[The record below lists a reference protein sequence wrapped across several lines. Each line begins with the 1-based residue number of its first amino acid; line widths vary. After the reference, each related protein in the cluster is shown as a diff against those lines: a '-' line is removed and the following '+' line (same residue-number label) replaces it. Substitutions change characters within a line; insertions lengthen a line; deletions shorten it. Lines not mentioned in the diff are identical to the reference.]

1 MIKKLLLFAV
11 FSAFCFTSCK
21 KNSTLNP
28 PKEESSSTG
37 DLVVP
42 AGFNWESSRNINFI
56 VSIYDAKFQGVIHVV
71 SIYNGDPLNG
81 GVLITKGSATTIAA
95 FRCKLYLSNQIKEV
109 YILSTSPDNTKV
121 TKKVT
126 VGTDDIDVL
135 LGEQ

>member
-11 FSAFCFTSCK
+11 ISAFCFTSCK

-28 PKEESSSTG
+28 PKEETSSTG

-42 AGFNWESSRNINFI
+42 TGFNWESSRNINFI

-109 YILSTSPDNTKV
+109 YLVSTSPDNTKV

-126 VGTDDIDVL
+126 VGADDIDVL